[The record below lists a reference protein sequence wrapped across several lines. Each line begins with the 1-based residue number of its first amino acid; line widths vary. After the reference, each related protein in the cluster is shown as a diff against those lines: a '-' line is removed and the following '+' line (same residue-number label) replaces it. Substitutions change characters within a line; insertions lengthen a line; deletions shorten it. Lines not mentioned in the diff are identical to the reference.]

1 MLDHPGSSNESRV
14 TPVLLTV
21 GEAAERVGL
30 KHLAIRRA
38 IQRGELPATKLCSR
52 IRIDPSDLTR
62 WITANRVLVN
72 RSPPEARGDP

>member
-1 MLDHPGSSNESRV
+1 MDQPRSSNDSRV
-14 TPVLLTV
+14 NPALLTV
-21 GEAAERVGL
+21 RQAADRVGL
-30 KHLAIRRA
+30 KDLALRRA

-72 RSPPEARGDP
+72 QSPPDAPGDP